1 MPSELDDPAIMAIK
15 IHQIIPRQAGADLK
29 CPLHH
34 ECDAN
39 GVSYCSSVPE
49 LDDRYG
55 SVKYPCA

>member
-1 MPSELDDPAIMAIK
+1 MPSELDDPATLAIR
-15 IHQIIPRQAGADLK
+15 IHQTMPIQAAADLK

-34 ECDAN
+34 ECDAS

-55 SVKYPCA
+55 SV